1 MQRTGRLSYSPVVIR
16 TAQAAPRGGSFR
28 LLLAGACLLTLL
40 GIAATSAALGIGS
53 ALPEEA
59 QIAYT
64 ITRAR
69 DDTTIALLSISRRT
83 TLPLIRDAGGN
94 YAPTWSPDGRWL
106 AYFNITSEARRIG
119 IVNLAAQHTAH
130 IPLPERYTTLAFD
143 WSPDSARLIVHLH
156 HLDDGQEVFQLID
169 LAHLDQPRELVRGSA
184 VRAPRW
190 LPDGSGISYAN
201 FRPQPPTGLLMLYT
215 VDLQGE
221 LLTEAPFLM
230 MEGNHL
236 TMQWSPDGTRAV
248 YSTSGMSY
256 GQLFFYSAATG
267 NVERLSTVDAA
278 FNVDFRWSPDGTHGV
293 YASNQDGDY
302 ELFLVDFS
310 TTPHKIEQITHNAT
324 IDLSPTWSPDGSQ
337 IAYISE
343 IAAQHMALYT
353 LDLDTRT
360 AQRLIL
366 SRGSAPAWRPERG
379 K

>member
-1 MQRTGRLSYSPVVIR
+1 MQRAVRLSSHPVSAR
-16 TAQAAPRGGSFR
+16 AAQAAPRGSFR
-28 LLLAGACLLTLL
+28 LLLPACLLWLL
-40 GIAATSAALGIGS
+40 GIGATSAALGIGR
-53 ALPEEA
+53 ALPEDA
-59 QIAYT
+59 QVAYT
-64 ITRAR
+64 ITYAR
-69 DDTTIALLSISRRT
+69 DDTSIALLSISRRT
-83 TLPLIRDAGGN
+83 TLPLIHDAGGN

-106 AYFNITSEARRIG
+106 AYFNINEGSRRVGVI
-119 IVNLAAQHTAH
+119 NLTDHLTAH
-130 IPLPERYTTLAFD
+130 IPLPEHYTALSFD
-143 WSPDSARLIVHLH
+143 WSPDSTRLIVHLH
-156 HLDDGQEVFQLID
+156 QRDDGHEVFQVVD
-169 LAHLDQPRELVRGSA
+169 LAQIDQPRELVRGST
-184 VRAPRW
+184 VRTPRW

-221 LLTEAPFLM
+221 PLAEDPFLM

-256 GQLFFYSAATG
+256 GQLFLYNAATG
-267 NVERLSTVDAA
+267 GVERLNAATAA
-278 FNVDFRWSPDGTHGV
+278 FNVDFRWSPDGTSGV

-310 TTPHKIEQITHNAT
+310 TTPHTIEQITHNT
-324 IDLSPTWSPDGSQ
+324 TVDLSPTWSPDGSQ

-353 LDLDTRT
+353 LDLDTRS
-360 AQRLIL
+360 AQRLTL
-366 SRGSAPAWRPERG
+366 NRGSAPAWRPERG